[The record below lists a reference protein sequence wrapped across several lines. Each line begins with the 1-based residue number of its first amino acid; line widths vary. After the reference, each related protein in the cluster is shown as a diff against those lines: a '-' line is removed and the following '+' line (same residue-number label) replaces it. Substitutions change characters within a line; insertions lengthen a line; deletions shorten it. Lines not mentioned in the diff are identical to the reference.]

1 MVLLCNNS
9 QFDIKKNH
17 ILKCLEKK
25 KESFNIFVV
34 PLNKTLDKNDT
45 NNINL
50 IEYKNVNIS
59 DADINSIFTPN
70 PK

>member
-1 MVLLCNNS
+1 MVLLCNNN
-9 QFDIKKNH
+9 QFNIKKNH

-34 PLNKTLDKNDT
+34 PLNKTIDKNDT

>member
-1 MVLLCNNS
+1 
-9 QFDIKKNH
+9 
-17 ILKCLEKK
+17 
-25 KESFNIFVV
+25 V